1 MSFEIN
7 LTAIGQRIEELR
19 GRLSQAD
26 FAARLAVDRKTVGT
40 WERGER
46 LPDTKGLIG
55 LWSEFGADP
64 AWILTGEGFAP
75 TGTED
80 ERELIAL
87 FRAAPLAVKA
97 AAIGALQGG
106 SGKAGKTQKQMNVSV
121 GANHGQIIKGGQVN
135 HGPLN
140 FGSNPD
146 KK

>member
-19 GRLSQAD
+19 GRLSQSD

-46 LPDTKGLIG
+46 LLDTKGLIG
-55 LWSEFGADP
+55 LWSEFDADP

-75 TGTED
+75 AGTED

-106 SGKAGKTQKQMNVSV
+106 TTAPPAKIKKQVNVS
-121 GANHGQIIKGGQVN
+121 ASGGQAAGRNIVN
-135 HGPLN
+135 NG
-140 FGSNPD
+140 GKS
-146 KK
+146 